1 VRINTIR
8 KHELCLEWSLP
19 YNAFVKH
26 LKFKYRYGNQDANLS
41 VVVHVYPTVQNEY
54 LSSWSRNALQF
65 CKNGIDLK
73 AIWYEAM
80 QQQNSRGGEL
90 IAVIIRLIRRN
101 ILHITLLLFLL
112 LLLLFARIHF
122 RLAWKKNDIR
132 MCPGYGALLSDS
144 LCPFVFKQTVYI
156 YELGYHNWQ

>member
-1 VRINTIR
+1 MRINTIR

-122 RLAWKKNDIR
+122 RLAWKKKWHSNVPWLWRAVIWFIMSVR
-132 MCPGYGALLSDS
+132 
-144 LCPFVFKQTVYI
+144 I
-156 YELGYHNWQ
+156 